1 MVYLWVSSQ
10 LLNVRGGSFVHSQ
23 CLGGELG
30 KGWISGAGACVF
42 IFAESSSMQETF
54 QIEWGLSLSPVSNP
68 QLSHMI
74 PGHRADT
81 FSPYGHQ
88 PHGHGRGLVTAGTG
102 EAESW
107 LGRGQL
113 PWLALAATS
122 PDILHSPRTET
133 LQLVSLAW
141 LFLLVILPGIIASQ
155 LLPYL
160 FIWALRKTYQTW
172 IFCWFC
178 DSGLWPD
185 RLNSLDPK
193 SLVVSAPCL
202 LMISLMPS
210 VSGIQWLTADAWY
223 LSSLGILSKD
233 RQAWGCDLA
242 SFGPLL
248 LSVSESSSPTDPL
261 TSPSKQQ
268 LWCCCL
274 PPPAFL
280 MPFCQRWH
288 LSC

>member
-1 MVYLWVSSQ
+1 MCVYLCRIQFNARNFSNRARLEFISSVQ
-10 LLNVRGGSFVHSQ
+10 PPTQPYDPTSQ
-23 CLGGELG
+23 
-30 KGWISGAGACVF
+30 GWHIQSLR
-42 IFAESSSMQETF
+42 SSAPWPWE
-54 QIEWGLSLSPVSNP
+54 
-68 QLSHMI
+68 
-74 PGHRADT
+74 
-81 FSPYGHQ
+81 
-88 PHGHGRGLVTAGTG
+88 GTG
-102 EAESW
+102 NRWHWWSW
-107 LGRGQL
+107 VLLGRGRL
-113 PWLALAATS
+113 LWLAWAATS

-141 LFLLVILPGIIASQ
+141 LFLLVIPPGITASQ

-172 IFCWFC
+172 TFCWFC
-178 DSGLWPD
+178 DRGLWPD

-193 SLVVSAPCL
+193 GLVVSAPCL

-233 RQAWGCDLA
+233 RRAWGCDLA

-248 LSVSESSSPTDPL
+248 LSVSESSSPTEPL

-268 LWCCCL
+268 LRCCCL

-288 LSC
+288 LSR